1 MGLPVDSLKFLAQAR
16 KAGVR
21 FDETLTLGRQ
31 HVLASPERIG
41 AILEQNGIWPPPAGV
56 AEFYKELRATTW
68 RFDAFARALG
78 AKNVSACDASAYE
91 GAAIVHDL
99 NQPVP
104 AELKERFD
112 VIIDGGTLEHV
123 FNFPV
128 AIANCM
134 EMVKTGGHLILF
146 TPVNNYMGHGFYQF
160 SPELFY
166 RVLSPENGFQV
177 KRMIALNENVGES
190 SIFGARYPFPIS
202 GPWYEVSEPSE
213 IRSRVTLTNDKSVI
227 LMVLAAKKER
237 VPLFRTTPQQS
248 DYVPQWQ
255 APSGTGGDNSK
266 KTYSSGVVGW
276 LRGKFSETFCRET
289 LPKLAWL
296 ADPFRLSRF
305 GRAHS
310 FKNKRLYRRVKD

>member
-1 MGLPVDSLKFLAQAR
+1 MGLSVDSLKFLAQAR
-16 KAGVR
+16 KAGVS
-21 FDETLTLGRQ
+21 FDKTLTLGRQ
-31 HVLASPERIG
+31 HILAGPERIG
-41 AILEQNGIWPPPAGV
+41 FILEENGLWPPPAGL

-78 AKNVSACDASAYE
+78 AREITACDASPYE
-91 GAAIVHDL
+91 GAQIVHDL
-99 NQPVP
+99 NQPATP
-104 AELKERFD
+104 EMKERFD
-112 VIIDGGTLEHV
+112 VVIDGGTLEHV

-177 KRMIALNENVGES
+177 QRMIALHDGIGES
-190 SIFGARYPFPIS
+190 SIFGVPYPFPIS
-202 GPWYEVSEPSE
+202 GPWYEVKDPSE
-213 IRSRVTLTNDKSVI
+213 VRSRVNLTNNRSVI
-227 LMVLAAKKER
+227 LMVLATKKEC
-237 VPLFRTTPQQS
+237 VPIFRATPQQS

-255 APSGTGGDNSK
+255 AIEGSGGDAAK
-266 KTYSSGVVGW
+266 VESSAVINW
-276 LRGKFSETFCRET
+276 LRGRFSETFCRET
-289 LPKLAWL
+289 LPKLARL
-296 ADPFRLSRF
+296 VDPFRLVKS

-310 FKNKRLYRRVKD
+310 FKNRRFYRRVKD